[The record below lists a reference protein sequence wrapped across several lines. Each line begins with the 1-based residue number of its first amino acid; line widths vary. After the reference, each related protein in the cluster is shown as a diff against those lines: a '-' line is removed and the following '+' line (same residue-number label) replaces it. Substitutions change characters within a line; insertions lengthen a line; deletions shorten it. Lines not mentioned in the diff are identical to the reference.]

1 MAEEQN
7 LPQENEEIKIDEL
20 DEKDLEDV
28 SGGGTIAPGEES
40 TNNGCN
46 CSCG

>member
-7 LPQENEEIKIDEL
+7 PKENEEIKIDEL

-28 SGGGTIAPGEES
+28 SGGAAPLEEA

>member
-1 MAEEQN
+1 MAEEHTPN
-7 LPQENEEIKIDEL
+7 ENEEIKIDEL

-28 SGGGTIAPGEES
+28 SGGLGAEPLEEA

-46 CSCG
+46 CGCG